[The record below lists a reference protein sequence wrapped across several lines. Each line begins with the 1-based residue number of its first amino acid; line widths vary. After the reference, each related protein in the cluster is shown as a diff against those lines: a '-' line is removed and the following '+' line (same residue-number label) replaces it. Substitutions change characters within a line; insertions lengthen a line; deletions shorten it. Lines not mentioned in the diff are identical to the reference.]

1 MWGRARC
8 AVAHRLTRH
17 CTRLALF
24 SALTATHVALSRGFA
39 IVTASASRPPLD
51 ASNMDPHAYTALP
64 IAAARALSSERSA
77 GVQDPLARKL
87 VAGEDQLL
95 RAGANVEY
103 MTKRALIG
111 DELVLEQHGKG
122 VRQVVSLGAGMDSRA
137 FRLGLNDT
145 VFYEV
150 DKSGLFDV
158 KEPLVAS
165 DPLQAAGRRLV
176 VGTIGVM
183 DLQAKL
189 EEAGFDRSLPTTWL
203 MEGLAPYLTVDKME
217 QLARDVGTLS
227 AAGSALWLDGFS
239 KTSVDSGMYFHGVKF
254 ESGFDDYDELWLSNG
269 FDRVCPSDY
278 ARYDHLLVDSL
289 LHAWVHVQHTCGHAQ
304 ICPLVW
310 ALRMQIHTKFHE
322 KKARVQLHVYYTHC
336 MHHIHAHSGRANR
349 YGRRRSRSPREQDL
363 RRSEV
368 LLLPAPFAM
377 GHSQARDL
385 DKFVSETVCTAQ
397 VRHLA
402 FADSGASCLLDGSS
416 LQKR

>member
-1 MWGRARC
+1 M
-8 AVAHRLTRH
+8 
-17 CTRLALF
+17 
-24 SALTATHVALSRGFA
+24 
-39 IVTASASRPPLD
+39 
-51 ASNMDPHAYTALP
+51 
-64 IAAARALSSERSA
+64 
-77 GVQDPLARKL
+77 ARKL

-227 AAGSALWLDGFS
+227 APGSALWLDGFS

-269 FDRVCPSDY
+269 FDMVCPSDY
-278 ARYDHLLVDSL
+278 ARYDHLFVDSL
-289 LHAWVHVQHTCGHAQ
+289 QHAYVRAHANVPPCLGTAHANTYKTPGEKSVSAITCILHSLHAPCTCTFRPSKS
-304 ICPLVW
+304 IW
-310 ALRMQIHTKFHE
+310 
-322 KKARVQLHVYYTHC
+322 
-336 MHHIHAHSGRANR
+336 
-349 YGRRRSRSPREQDL
+349 
-363 RRSEV
+363 
-368 LLLPAPFAM
+368 PASISIA
-377 GHSQARDL
+377 A
-385 DKFVSETVCTAQ
+385 
-397 VRHLA
+397 
-402 FADSGASCLLDGSS
+402 
-416 LQKR
+416 

>member
-1 MWGRARC
+1 MGRVLLDCCMWGRARC

-111 DELVLEQHGKG
+111 DELVLGQHGKG

-165 DPLQAAGRRLV
+165 DPCMGSCAAYVRAHANLPACL
-176 VGTIGVM
+176 GTAHANTYEIPREKSASAITCI
-183 DLQAKL
+183 LH
-189 EEAGFDRSLPTTWL
+189 SLH
-203 MEGLAPYLTVDKME
+203 APY
-217 QLARDVGTLS
+217 
-227 AAGSALWLDGFS
+227 
-239 KTSVDSGMYFHGVKF
+239 
-254 ESGFDDYDELWLSNG
+254 
-269 FDRVCPSDY
+269 
-278 ARYDHLLVDSL
+278 
-289 LHAWVHVQHTCGHAQ
+289 TCTFR
-304 ICPLVW
+304 P
-310 ALRMQIHTKFHE
+310 
-322 KKARVQLHVYYTHC
+322 
-336 MHHIHAHSGRANR
+336 
-349 YGRRRSRSPREQDL
+349 
-363 RRSEV
+363 
-368 LLLPAPFAM
+368 
-377 GHSQARDL
+377 
-385 DKFVSETVCTAQ
+385 
-397 VRHLA
+397 
-402 FADSGASCLLDGSS
+402 
-416 LQKR
+416 

>member
-1 MWGRARC
+1 
-8 AVAHRLTRH
+8 
-17 CTRLALF
+17 
-24 SALTATHVALSRGFA
+24 
-39 IVTASASRPPLD
+39 
-51 ASNMDPHAYTALP
+51 MDPHAYTALP

-254 ESGFDDYDELWLSNG
+254 ESGFDDYDQLWLSNG
-269 FDRVCPSDY
+269 FDTVSYVR
-278 ARYDHLLVDSL
+278 ARANLSACLGTAHANTYEIPRKKSASATTCTLHS
-289 LHAWVHVQHTCGHAQ
+289 LHAPYTCTFRPSKS
-304 ICPLVW
+304 I
-310 ALRMQIHTKFHE
+310 
-322 KKARVQLHVYYTHC
+322 
-336 MHHIHAHSGRANR
+336 
-349 YGRRRSRSPREQDL
+349 
-363 RRSEV
+363 
-368 LLLPAPFAM
+368 
-377 GHSQARDL
+377 
-385 DKFVSETVCTAQ
+385 
-397 VRHLA
+397 
-402 FADSGASCLLDGSS
+402 
-416 LQKR
+416 

>member
-1 MWGRARC
+1 MGRVLLDCCMWGRARC

-103 MTKRALIG
+103 MTKHALIG

-122 VRQVVSLGAGMDSRA
+122 VRQVGSLGAGMDSRA

-183 DLQAKL
+183 
-189 EEAGFDRSLPTTWL
+189 
-203 MEGLAPYLTVDKME
+203 EGLAPYLTVQD
-217 QLARDVGTLS
+217 G
-227 AAGSALWLDGFS
+227 AACEGRGNALGCGF
-239 KTSVDSGMYFHGVKF
+239 GAMAG
-254 ESGFDDYDELWLSNG
+254 
-269 FDRVCPSDY
+269 R
-278 ARYDHLLVDSL
+278 LLQDIGGQR
-289 LHAWVHVQHTCGHAQ
+289 HVF
-304 ICPLVW
+304 P
-310 ALRMQIHTKFHE
+310 
-322 KKARVQLHVYYTHC
+322 
-336 MHHIHAHSGRANR
+336 
-349 YGRRRSRSPREQDL
+349 RREI
-363 RRSEV
+363 
-368 LLLPAPFAM
+368 
-377 GHSQARDL
+377 
-385 DKFVSETVCTAQ
+385 
-397 VRHLA
+397 
-402 FADSGASCLLDGSS
+402 
-416 LQKR
+416 